1 MKIKDRAVNKI
12 RSKIAWLELDYER
25 IDKEVRSIS
34 VTEDLIQISLDYNR
48 REINTYKYILKH
60 IKT

>member
-1 MKIKDRAVNKI
+1 MTIKDRAINKI
-12 RSKIAWLELDYER
+12 RSKIAWLELDYVR
-25 IDKEVRSIS
+25 IEKEVRSIS

>member
-1 MKIKDRAVNKI
+1 MKIKDRAINKI
-12 RSKIAWLELDYER
+12 RSKIAWLELDYAR
-25 IDKEVRSIS
+25 IEKEVRSIS

-60 IKT
+60 IKV

>member
-1 MKIKDRAVNKI
+1 MKIKDRALNKI
-12 RSKIAWLELDYER
+12 QSKIAWLELDYVR
-25 IDKEVRSIS
+25 IEKEVRSIS

>member
-1 MKIKDRAVNKI
+1 MKIKDRALNKI
-12 RSKIAWLELDYER
+12 QSKIAWLELDYVR
-25 IDKEVRSIS
+25 IEKEVRSIS

-60 IKT
+60 IK

>member
-25 IDKEVRSIS
+25 IENEVRSIS

-48 REINTYKYILKH
+48 RELSTYKYILKH
-60 IKT
+60 IKI

>member
-1 MKIKDRAVNKI
+1 MKIKDRAINKI
-12 RSKIAWLELDYER
+12 QSKIAWLELDYVR
-25 IDKEVRSIS
+25 IQKEVRSIS

-60 IKT
+60 IKV

>member
-25 IDKEVRSIS
+25 IEKEVRSIS

-60 IKT
+60 IKV

>member
-1 MKIKDRAVNKI
+1 MNIKDRALNKI
-12 RSKIAWLELDYER
+12 QSKIAWLELDYVR
-25 IDKEVRSIS
+25 IEKEVRSIS

>member
-1 MKIKDRAVNKI
+1 MTIKDRAVNKI

-25 IDKEVRSIS
+25 IEKEVRSIS

-60 IKT
+60 IKV

>member
-1 MKIKDRAVNKI
+1 MKIKDRALNKI
-12 RSKIAWLELDYER
+12 QSKIAWLELDYVR
-25 IDKEVRSIS
+25 IENEVRSIS

>member
-1 MKIKDRAVNKI
+1 MKIKDRAINKI
-12 RSKIAWLELDYER
+12 QSKIAWLELDYER
-25 IDKEVRSIS
+25 IEKEVRSIS